1 MSFASVVPETRSLLP
16 RDAYTY
22 AIPDDL
28 QELVVPGTR
37 VEIPFGK
44 RSILGYVV
52 ERSETSEHDE
62 VRSIRNPNTCN

>member
-1 MSFASVVPETRSLLP
+1 MSFASVVPETRSQLP

-22 AIPDDL
+22 SIPDEL
-28 QELVVPGTR
+28 TELVLPGVR

-52 ERSETSEHDE
+52 ERSEESEFAE
-62 VRSIRNPNTCN
+62 VRAIDRRHR